1 MLVSNCVR
9 SRNLR
14 KAACAPFQ
22 LLRHRQKRKSWNDTA
37 RTFWGYFCKLWAE
50 YYRSPCG
57 AALLVFFFL
66 WATFGL
72 ETSGP
77 NYPVT
82 QHSVLPQRPLYE
94 CFLFLPKNK
103 IDKAESIRNAVGFL
117 RTLRGDHN
125 GSLTS
130 ERSVVSLLWSS
141 LRGENRYWL
150 ISVLNFVGYCARLRY
165 LVFIRRGCFV

>member
-1 MLVSNCVR
+1 MCDLETSERRPAPLFSCCVTDKKE
-9 SRNLR
+9 NLGTI
-14 KAACAPFQ
+14 
-22 LLRHRQKRKSWNDTA
+22 LLGRFGATSVNFGLSTTGLHVA
-37 RTFWGYFCKLWAE
+37 RRCWF
-50 YYRSPCG
+50 
-57 AALLVFFFL
+57 FFFL